1 MYPELFKIGP
11 FTVHSF
17 GLMMAI
23 GFIIAS
29 WLLTN
34 ELKRKGYDPAMGSTI
49 TLIAVIFGIAGS
61 KILYL
66 IEDWNRFI
74 QDPLHEAFSPGG
86 LTWYGGFF
94 LATFAIWVYIRRK
107 RIPFLTICDAAAPS
121 LMIGY
126 GIARIGCHLAGDG
139 DFGTPTDLPWGM
151 VYSNGT
157 YPPAIALREFPEMV
171 QKYGV
176 NGIIPND
183 IRVHPAPLYEFI
195 ASIFLFGFLW
205 RLRKK
210 EYSNGILFMI
220 YLILYG
226 MERFLVE
233 LIRLNPRLLFG
244 LSEAQL
250 ISILLIIS
258 GIIGFKIL
266 SHDIRQPKTNE
277 LP

>member
-17 GLMMAI
+17 GMMMAI
-23 GFIIAS
+23 GFIVAS

-34 ELKRKGYDPAMGSTI
+34 ELKRKGYDPTMGSTI

-66 IEDWNRFI
+66 IEDWNRFV
-74 QDPLHEAFSPGG
+74 QDPLREAFSPGG

-94 LATFAIWVYIRRK
+94 LATFAIWIYVRRK
-107 RIPFLTICDAAAPS
+107 KIPFLAICDAAAPS

-139 DFGTPTDLPWGM
+139 DYGIPTDLPWGM
-151 VYSNGT
+151 IYSNGT

-171 QKYGV
+171 QKYGM

-195 ASIFLFGFLW
+195 GSTFLFGLLW

-210 EYSNGILFMI
+210 EASNGKLFMI

-226 MERFLVE
+226 IERFLVE

-258 GIIGFKIL
+258 GIIGLKIL
-266 SHDIRQPKTNE
+266 SHDIRQPKTHE

>member
-23 GFIIAS
+23 GFIVAS
-29 WLLTN
+29 WILTL
-34 ELKRKGYDPAMGSTI
+34 ELKRKGYDPNMGSTI

-66 IEDWNRFI
+66 IEDWSRFV
-74 QDPLHEAFSPGG
+74 QDPLREAFSPGG

-94 LATFAIWVYIRRK
+94 LATFAIWVYVRRK
-107 RIPFLTICDAAAPS
+107 KIPFLAICDAAAPS

-139 DFGTPTDLPWGM
+139 DYGTPTDLPWGM
-151 VYSNGT
+151 IYSNGT

-183 IRVHPAPLYEFI
+183 IRMHPAPLYEFI
-195 ASIFLFGFLW
+195 ASVFFFGFLW
-205 RLRKK
+205 RLRKR
-210 EYSNGILFMI
+210 ESPNGKLFMI

-226 MERFLVE
+226 IERFLVE
-233 LIRLNPRLLFG
+233 LIRLNPRLVFG

>member
-23 GFIIAS
+23 GFIAAS

-34 ELKRKGYDPAMGSTI
+34 ELKRKGYDPNMGSTI

-66 IEDWNRFI
+66 IEDWGRFV
-74 QDPLHEAFSPGG
+74 QDPLREAFSPGG

-94 LATFAIWVYIRRK
+94 LATFAIWIYIRRK
-107 RIPFLTICDAAAPS
+107 NIPFLAICDAAAPS

-139 DFGTPTDLPWGM
+139 DYGTPTDLPWGM
-151 VYSNGT
+151 IYSNGT
-157 YPPAIALREFPEMV
+157 YPPAIALREFPEML

-176 NGIIPND
+176 NGVIPND

-195 ASIFLFGFLW
+195 ASVFLFGFLW

-210 EYSNGILFMI
+210 ESPNGKLFMI

-226 MERFLVE
+226 IERFLVE
-233 LIRLNPRLLFG
+233 LIRLNPRLVFG

-266 SHDIRQPKTNE
+266 SHDIRQPKTHE

>member
-23 GFIIAS
+23 GFIAAS
-29 WLLTN
+29 WLLTS
-34 ELKRKGYDPAMGSTI
+34 ELKRKGYDPNMGSTI
-49 TLIAVIFGIAGS
+49 TLIAVIFGVAGS

-66 IEDWNRFI
+66 IEDWSRFV
-74 QDPLHEAFSPGG
+74 QDPLREAFSPGG

-94 LATFAIWVYIRRK
+94 LATFAIWIYVRRK
-107 RIPFLTICDAAAPS
+107 KIPFLAICDAAAPS

-126 GIARIGCHLAGDG
+126 GIARIGCHLASDG
-139 DFGTPTDLPWGM
+139 DYGTPTDLPWGM
-151 VYSNGT
+151 IYSNGT

-171 QKYGV
+171 QKYSV

-195 ASIFLFGFLW
+195 ASVFLFGFLW

-210 EYSNGILFMI
+210 ESPNGKLFMI

-226 MERFLVE
+226 IERFLVE
-233 LIRLNPRLLFG
+233 LIRLNPRLVFG